1 MPISKQFYSTLFIL
15 FTFISF
21 SQEAQNQYFK
31 SVLDKEKVRIMEQE
45 RSILKEKIK
54 AVNTQYTNDEISL
67 KEADS
72 LKMVF
77 AEESVKIIE
86 TRILEREAEL
96 FENKD
101 TAPIEDS
108 ELIRKKEVIT
118 KFRPRKKKH
127 YLSSDIVVVFG
138 LNHLIDPNEY
148 KITFDYDFIRSF
160 YVELGWSWKTNIIP
174 SSDFLNIRYGFSFQ
188 LNSITTKDN
197 RYFVSNNNAVSLR
210 PIKPLENNDRAKL
223 NYSNFVFPVHLEFG
237 SRRTE
242 QWRYTENG
250 STVHYNYNPN
260 SIIIGAGVYGGF
272 KIKEVQ
278 KIKND
283 YGGNF
288 DLKEDL
294 NVNNVVFGFSGY
306 ISLPKFIT
314 FYGKIDMTPIFTE
327 QTTQLHN
334 IAVGMRFGI

>member
-1 MPISKQFYSTLFIL
+1 MTIPKQFSSTLFIL
-15 FTFISF
+15 FSFISF

-54 AVNTQYTNDEISL
+54 GVNRQYSNDEISL

-72 LKMVF
+72 LKMLF
-77 AEESVKIIE
+77 AEKSVKIIE
-86 TRILEREAEL
+86 TRILERESEL
-96 FENKD
+96 LENKN
-101 TAPIEDS
+101 TEPIEDP

-118 KFRPRKKKH
+118 KFRTREKKH
-127 YLSSDIVVVFG
+127 YLSSDIVVAIG
-138 LNHLIDPNEY
+138 LNHLMDPNQN

-174 SSDFLNIRYGFSFQ
+174 RSDFLNIRYGFSFQ

-197 RYFVSNNNAVSLR
+197 HYFVSNNNVVSLR

-237 SRRTE
+237 SRKTKLHK
-242 QWRYTENG
+242 YTENR
-250 STVHYNYNPN
+250 STVHYYYNPN
-260 SIIIGAGVYGGF
+260 SIIIGAGIYGGF
-272 KIKEVQ
+272 KINEVQ

-283 YGGNF
+283 YGGSF

-294 NVNNVVFGFSGY
+294 NVNNLVFGFSGY

-314 FYGKIDMTPIFTE
+314 FYGKIDLTPIFTE